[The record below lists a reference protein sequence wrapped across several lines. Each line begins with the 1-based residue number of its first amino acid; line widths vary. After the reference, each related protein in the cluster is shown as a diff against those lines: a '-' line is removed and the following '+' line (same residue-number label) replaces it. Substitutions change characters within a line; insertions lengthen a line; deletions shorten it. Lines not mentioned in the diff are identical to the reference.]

1 MKKVIKKQ
9 LRNASKRKGGEK
21 TQMMQMIE
29 LIRRVL
35 IKTWNCI
42 TGIIFYGLILGHHEF
57 IFSSAQTPKS
67 LKF

>member
-42 TGIIFYGLILGHHEF
+42 AGIIFYGLI
-57 IFSSAQTPKS
+57 
-67 LKF
+67 